1 MQKAYLQLEKSV
13 KSLQQRKFLEK
24 SMWVILQIDHKK
36 RLSRGPAF
44 KQEEEERKK
53 KEKKK
58 KKKVFFFYR
67 WLAISQNVVFNR
79 ALHMKNKIATV
90 LKITKTII

>member
-44 KQEEEERKK
+44 KQEEKEE
-53 KEKKK
+53 EEEEEEEES
-58 KKKVFFFYR
+58 FFFYR

>member
-1 MQKAYLQLEKSV
+1 MQKAYLQSEKSV

-44 KQEEEERKK
+44 KQEEEE
-53 KEKKK
+53 EEEEES
-58 KKKVFFFYR
+58 FFFLQMVSY
-67 WLAISQNVVFNR
+67 F
-79 ALHMKNKIATV
+79 
-90 LKITKTII
+90 TKCGFQ

>member
-13 KSLQQRKFLEK
+13 KGLQQRKFLEK

-53 KEKKK
+53 KKKK
-58 KKKVFFFYR
+58 KKKFFFF
-67 WLAISQNVVFNR
+67 LQMVSNF
-79 ALHMKNKIATV
+79 
-90 LKITKTII
+90 TKCGFQ

>member
-58 KKKVFFFYR
+58 KKKVFFFLQMVSY
-67 WLAISQNVVFNR
+67 F
-79 ALHMKNKIATV
+79 
-90 LKITKTII
+90 TKCGFQ

>member
-44 KQEEEERKK
+44 KQEEKEE
-53 KEKKK
+53 EEEEEES
-58 KKKVFFFYR
+58 FFFLQMVSY
-67 WLAISQNVVFNR
+67 F
-79 ALHMKNKIATV
+79 
-90 LKITKTII
+90 TKCGFQ

>member
-53 KEKKK
+53 KKK
-58 KKKVFFFYR
+58 KKKVFFYYR

-79 ALHMKNKIATV
+79 ALHMKKKNCYCTKNNKN
-90 LKITKTII
+90 

>member
-36 RLSRGPAF
+36 GLRRGPAF
-44 KQEEEERKK
+44 KHEEAEEEEL
-53 KEKKK
+53 
-58 KKKVFFFYR
+58 KKVFFFLQMVSY
-67 WLAISQNVVFNR
+67 F
-79 ALHMKNKIATV
+79 
-90 LKITKTII
+90 TKCCFQ